1 MPVER
6 MLPSAEAEELVALA
20 HEIAVAELKPIASQY
35 EAESRFPREK
45 FRLLGK
51 SGLLGLPYP
60 ERWGGGGV
68 SYEVYLQVL
77 EELAAAWMTVG
88 VGLSVHTMSCYPLFR
103 LGTDEQREE
112 WLPAMLAGDLLG
124 AYALSEPHAGSD
136 AAALSARAVR
146 DGDDYLVSGTKAWI
160 THAGQADF
168 YTVMV
173 RTSDDGGRG
182 VSCLLVDA
190 GTPGLAVGAL
200 ERKMGLTGS
209 PTAQLLFDGARVPAR
224 RRLGAEGQGL
234 KMALEALDS
243 GRLGI
248 AACAVGLAQAALD
261 EAVAYAA
268 ERTQFGRPIIEFQG
282 LEFLLADMA
291 AGVESARATYLE
303 AARRRDRGLPFHRQ
317 ASIAKLVATDMAMRV
332 TTDAVQVLGGA
343 GYTRDFPVERYMREA
358 KVPQIFEG
366 TNQIQR
372 MVIARALRGTLTKRR
387 MIHGRDGDYHRRLRW
402 PGDRG
407 GRGVHRGGLASR
419 GAVDRGKRTEAAAGP
434 SAPGHR
440 AGRPV

>member
-1 MPVER
+1 MPAER
-6 MLPSAEAEELVALA
+6 MLPTADAEQLVGLTREIASAELAPVAS
-20 HEIAVAELKPIASQY
+20 EY

-60 ERWGGGGV
+60 ERWGGSGV

-77 EELAAAWMTVG
+77 EEIATAWMTVA
-88 VGLSVHTMSCYPLFR
+88 VGMSVHTLSCFPLAYY
-103 LGTDEQREE
+103 GTDEQRAE
-112 WLPAMLAGDLLG
+112 WLPTLLEGDLLG
-124 AYALSEPHAGSD
+124 GYALSEPDAGSD
-136 AAALSARAVR
+136 AAALSTRAVR
-146 DGDDYLVSGTKAWI
+146 DGEEYVVTGTKAWI

-168 YTVMV
+168 YTLMV

-182 VSCLLVDA
+182 ITCLLADAATEGLVA
-190 GTPGLAVGAL
+190 GTP
-200 ERKMGLTGS
+200 EHKMGLTGS
-209 PTAQLLFDGARVPAR
+209 PTAQLRLEGARVPAAR
-224 RRLGAEGQGL
+224 RMGDEGLGL
-234 KMALEALDS
+234 RIALDALNS

-248 AACAVGLAQAALD
+248 AACATGLAQAALD

-268 ERTQFGRPIIEFQG
+268 GRSQFGRPIIEFQG

-291 AGVESARATYLE
+291 AAVESARATYLE
-303 AARRRDRGLPFHRQ
+303 AARRRDRGLPFRRQ
-317 ASIAKLVATDMAMRV
+317 ASIAKLVATDAAMRV

-372 MVIARALRGTLTKRR
+372 MVIAREL
-387 MIHGRDGDYHRRLRW
+387 
-402 PGDRG
+402 
-407 GRGVHRGGLASR
+407 
-419 GAVDRGKRTEAAAGP
+419 
-434 SAPGHR
+434 R
-440 AGRPV
+440 AGL